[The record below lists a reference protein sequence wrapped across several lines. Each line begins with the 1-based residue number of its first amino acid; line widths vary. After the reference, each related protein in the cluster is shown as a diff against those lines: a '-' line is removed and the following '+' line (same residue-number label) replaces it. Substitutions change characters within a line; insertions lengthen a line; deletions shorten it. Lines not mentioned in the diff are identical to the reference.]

1 MTRLPLKTDA
11 ELDDATRA
19 LFDGM
24 TGRGAKV
31 PDLYRLLAN
40 APELLRAWTDLAW
53 PLRNVDHA
61 SRGLREMLIMRTA
74 QLTGAKYEWAHH
86 WSMAVA
92 AGVSEAQLHALAAW
106 RDSPLFGAEAR
117 AVLGLADAMVRDGH
131 PSEAA
136 FAPVRALFDDK
147 AVIQIVLTVAF
158 YVCVARFAGALELD
172 VEPGYEDTPP
182 LPAVH

>member
-24 TGRGAKV
+24 TSRGAKV

-40 APELLRAWTDLAW
+40 APELLQAWTDLAW
-53 PLRNVDHA
+53 PLRNVGHA
-61 SRGLREMLIMRTA
+61 GRDLRELLIMRTA

-92 AGVSEAQLHALAAW
+92 AGVSDARLHALKDWTASQLFTAPERAA
-106 RDSPLFGAEAR
+106 
-117 AVLGLADAMVRDGH
+117 LGLADAMVRDGH

-136 FAPVRALFDDK
+136 FKPVKALFDNA

-172 VEPGYEDTPP
+172 VEPGYEDVPP
-182 LPAVH
+182 LPGAH